1 MALVLGSGGDDTQ
14 ARADH
19 GVHGSTRSDESLV
32 HGQSLWARS
41 DQAGAS
47 ADKKF
52 EWSGEALNFLDSGF
66 DELSN
71 SVGTVERKQ
80 NGSVTSLSEVIT
92 VHRWKG
98 THALSAI
105 PLSLKVTVGSKK
117 SMKTV
122 SRKQFSV

>member
-52 EWSGEALNFLDSGF
+52 EGPGKALNFPDSGF
-66 DELSN
+66 DELSD
-71 SVGTVERKQ
+71 SVGTDRWKQ
-80 NGSVTSLSEVIT
+80 HGSVTSLSAAIS
-92 VHRWKG
+92 VH
-98 THALSAI
+98 
-105 PLSLKVTVGSKK
+105 
-117 SMKTV
+117 
-122 SRKQFSV
+122 